1 MNKKVTVELTGPA
14 RIQAGRKEVRITVE
28 DDATWR
34 DVVAALAQALP
45 VLVGKAITA
54 DRRDLIEPYLLNLG
68 GRRTVRDFD
77 EKVQIEE
84 GDLLSLL
91 EETC

>member
-1 MNKKVTVELTGPA
+1 MGKKVTVELTGPA
-14 RIQAGRKEVRITVE
+14 RIQAGRKEVITTVE

-45 VLVGKAITA
+45 VLVGKAITE
-54 DRRDLIEPYLLNLG
+54 DRRDLIGSYLLNVG
-68 GRRTVRDFD
+68 GRRTVYDFD
-77 EKVQIEE
+77 EKAQIEE

>member
-14 RIQAGRKEVRITVE
+14 RIQAGRKEVGITVE

-45 VLVGKAITA
+45 VLVGKAITE
-54 DRRDLIEPYLLNLG
+54 DGRDLIGSYLLNVG
-68 GRRTVRDFD
+68 GRRTVYDFD
-77 EKVQIEE
+77 EKAHIEE

>member
-14 RIQAGRKEVRITVE
+14 RIQAGRKEVSIIVQ

-45 VLVGKAITA
+45 VLVGKAITE
-54 DRRDLIEPYLLNLG
+54 DRRDLIWPYLLNLG

-77 EKVQIEE
+77 ENAQIKE

>member
-1 MNKKVTVELTGPA
+1 MGKKVTVELIGPA
-14 RIQAGRKEVRITVE
+14 RIQAGRKEVIITVE

-45 VLVGKAITA
+45 VLVGQVITE
-54 DRRDLIEPYLLNLG
+54 DRRDLIGSYLLNVG
-68 GRRTVRDFD
+68 GRRTVYDLD
-77 EKVQIEE
+77 EKAQIEE